1 MTRILFGAALAVLL
15 GLPAQAQI
23 LEQIIVKV
31 NGEIFT
37 KTDLEERQVAALR
50 ARNRFLTSEDVKNDA
65 ELQKAL
71 EEVTPSIIADVI
83 DELLILQQGRE
94 RGYRLGDEQFAGIV
108 ERIRKENKLESDEAF
123 QAALRQEGLTM
134 AELRR
139 NMERQMVVSRV
150 QNDAIGRVSVSDEEA
165 QRYYEQ
171 HPTEFSTPASLTIRE
186 LLVEVA
192 TTQAPAGGARPA
204 QPAFN
209 AAQDEEARQE
219 AEALRKRALA
229 GEDFAK
235 LAAAESDAASKANGG
250 LIGPINQDELAES
263 LQKLLG
269 PLKAGDISEIVRTPR
284 GYQFFKVESV
294 SPTTILPFE
303 QAREEIANKVFAEK
317 RGAEFAKYMQ
327 RLREQA
333 IIEWKNDEIKRL
345 YEKHMAQPAP
355 AKPSL

>member
-1 MTRILFGAALAVLL
+1 MKRAFVGAALIVSL
-15 GLPAQAQI
+15 GLPAGAQI

-37 KTDLEERQVAALR
+37 KTDLEERQVSALR
-50 ARNRFLTSEDVKNDA
+50 ARNRFLTAEDVKNDA

-71 EEVTPSIIADVI
+71 EEITPEILADVV

-94 RGYRLGDEQFAGIV
+94 RGYRLGDDQFAGII
-108 ERIRKENKLESDEAF
+108 ERIRKDNKLETDEAF
-123 QAALRQEGLTM
+123 QAALKQEGLTM

-171 HPTEFSTPASLTIRE
+171 HPNEFSTPASLTLRE
-186 LLVEVA
+186 ILVEV
-192 TTQAPAGGARPA
+192 TTTSAPAGGARPA

-209 AAQDEEARQE
+209 AAQDEEAKQK
-219 AEALRKRALA
+219 AEALRRRALA

-235 LAAAESDAASKANGG
+235 LAAAESDSASKANGG

-263 LQKLLG
+263 LQKLVA
-269 PLKAGDISEIVRTPR
+269 PLKAGDTSEIVRSPL
-284 GYQFFKVESV
+284 GYQFFKLESV
-294 SPTTILPFE
+294 SPASILPFE
-303 QAREEIANKVFAEK
+303 QAREEIGNKVFAEK
-317 RGAEFAKYMQ
+317 RNAEFAKYMT

-333 IIEWKNDEIKRL
+333 IIEWKNEEVKKL
-345 YEKHMAQPAP
+345 YDQHMVKSQP